1 MGIGNIGIKTDSI
14 VQYNLAGSVDGN
26 SVPVPKWNRVSEI
39 SANGAELTFDTIET
53 VDNLCNGMKLSGGA
67 KSESTFSVMSPR
79 LINLNRSGLYSKLAK
94 KNIASA
100 DFSNSNLTITRQ
112 LRNRTVSATG
122 ITINASEAFENSG
135 EDGALG
141 ITTAFFEPFDA
152 EKYSIHY
159 SDGTIEK
166 LTSDQVVITTGGSVI
181 NFKALAK
188 TSGSA
193 DVNVTLK
200 KLGIASRT
208 KNYIRSEKL
217 EVTKS
222 NNVSTEASGLSQSKS
237 YGLRVEDQEISLNVP
252 DAVKVLAV
260 YESTNTATPVLDS
273 LEFVSGL
280 GLDVNTYVGEQVI

>member
-208 KNYIRSEKL
+208 
-217 EVTKS
+217 
-222 NNVSTEASGLSQSKS
+222 NNVSTEASGLTQSKS

-260 YESTNTATPVLDS
+260 YESTNTATPILDS